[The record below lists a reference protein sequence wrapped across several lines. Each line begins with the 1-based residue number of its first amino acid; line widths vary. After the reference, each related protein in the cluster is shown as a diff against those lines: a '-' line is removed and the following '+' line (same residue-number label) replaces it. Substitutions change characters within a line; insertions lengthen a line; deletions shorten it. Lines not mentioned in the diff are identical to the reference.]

1 MNHTPGPWAVHP
13 QRAVVVPQEHLTRP
27 LGGHENAARDREEF
41 AQEVCLL
48 HWPDRHR
55 REHEV
60 LSNARLIA
68 AAPELM
74 EAVTLLMEAMRM
86 QEERESGAFHIK
98 QEVALCIWNDAL
110 EAARAAIKKAR
121 GE

>member
-1 MNHTPGPWAVHP
+1 VSHTPGPWSVPPVHHT
-13 QRAVVVPQEHLTRP
+13 AY
-27 LGGHENAARDREEF
+27 G
-41 AQEVCLL
+41 CLQV
-48 HWPDRHR
+48 WANDERSTVICDVSGAP
-55 REHEV
+55 
-60 LSNARLIA
+60 SNPSALADARLIA